1 MLQKMRNQTES
12 LAFKVVVGILI
23 VVLAVF
29 GFGAIDLFSNNDPD
43 MAEVNGEALTQS
55 MVGVQVERERRR
67 IAAQM
72 GEAFDPATLDPVQMQ
87 ESVLEQMIARE
98 LMAQAARDLGLT
110 ASDEAV
116 ARTIRNNP
124 NFAIDGRFEEGRYRM
139 VTQALGYTPQDFL
152 AETRELLTLEQLQSG
167 IGRTA
172 FSTEADLASLARLL
186 GQRRDLAW
194 LAFDRDKF
202 STQVTVSDAD
212 VETRYQENLVD
223 YQTPER
229 LDVEFVTLRSAA
241 LAEDPSISV
250 TEDAIIAA
258 YETERANAPTGEER
272 SSRHILLTLKDD
284 RDEQAAIK
292 TLTDVANRVA
302 AGESFQ
308 DIAKTLSEDP
318 GSAPTGGELGFAG
331 RGVFDPAFETA
342 LFAIEE
348 PGKLSPPTVTPFGV
362 HLIQLDAVR
371 AVEYPP
377 LEAERADIEARLRQE
392 QADTLFDERKRELDN
407 LAFER
412 PDDLASIAETLE
424 LTREELAG
432 ITREAGPDLFAQPEI
447 RDALFAGDVLD
458 KGFNTAVLEP
468 EPGIA
473 IVARVTKRHEPTQI
487 PLAEIAE
494 ALKAT
499 LVNEAAQG
507 LADEALAA
515 AEARLR
521 DGDRVTDVAL
531 AYGLEWQRSEAA
543 RRGQNGIPAAVLES
557 AFRLDRPAEGA
568 KSIGTATLEDGASAL
583 VTVTRVQDGSLD
595 ALTGAERDN
604 LRRLAEERS
613 ARVDF
618 GGFYAT
624 LEQDADIERLN

>member
-12 LAFKVVVGILI
+12 LAFKIVVGILI

-43 MAEVNGEALTQS
+43 MAEVNGEALTQG

-72 GEAFDPATLDPVQMQ
+72 GEEFDPSTLDPVQMQ

-110 ASDEAV
+110 ASDSAV
-116 ARTIRNNP
+116 ARTVRDNP

-139 VTQALGYTPQDFL
+139 VTQALGYSPQDFL

-172 FSTEADLASLARLL
+172 FSTDADLSSLARLL

-194 LAFDRDKF
+194 LSFDSEKF
-202 STQVTVSDAD
+202 ATQVSVSDAD
-212 VETRYQENLVD
+212 VETRYQENLAD

-229 LDVEFVTLRSAA
+229 LDVEYVTLRSAT
-241 LAEDPSISV
+241 LVQDPSITV
-250 TEDAIIAA
+250 TEDAIVAA
-258 YETERANAPTGEER
+258 YETDRANAPTGEER

-292 TLTDVANRVA
+292 ALSDVAARVA

-308 DIAKTLSEDP
+308 DMAKAMSEDP
-318 GSAPTGGELGFAG
+318 GSAPSGGDLGFAG
-331 RGVFDPAFETA
+331 RGVFDPAFEAA
-342 LFAIEE
+342 LFAIEQ
-348 PGKLSPPTVTPFGV
+348 PGNLSPPTVTPFGV
-362 HLIQLDAVR
+362 HLIQLEAVR
-371 AVEYPP
+371 AIEYPS
-377 LEAERADIEARLRQE
+377 LDAERPGIEARLRQE

-412 PDDLASIAETLE
+412 PDDLNSIAEE
-424 LTREELAG
+424 LGLPREQLAD
-432 ITREAGPDLFAQPEI
+432 ITRDAGEGVFAQPEI
-447 RDALFAGDVLD
+447 RNALFVGDVLD

-468 EPGIA
+468 EPGVA
-473 IVARVTKRHEPTQI
+473 VVARVTNRHESAQI
-487 PLAEIAE
+487 PLTDIAE
-494 ALKAT
+494 TLKT
-499 LVNEAAQG
+499 TMVNEAAQ
-507 LADEALAA
+507 ALAEDA
-515 AEARLR
+515 RETAETRLR
-521 DGDRVTDVAL
+521 AGDSVTDVAL

-543 RRGQNGIPAAVLES
+543 RRGQTGVPPAVLDV

-568 KSIGTATLEDGASAL
+568 KSIGTATLESGASAL

-624 LEQDADIERLN
+624 LEQDANIERLD

>member
-12 LAFKVVVGILI
+12 LAFKIVVGILI

-43 MAEVNGEALTQS
+43 MAEVNGEALTQG

-72 GEAFDPATLDPVQMQ
+72 GEEFDPATLDPVQMQ

-110 ASDEAV
+110 ASDDAV

-139 VTQALGYTPQDFL
+139 VTQALGYSPQEFL

-172 FSTEADLASLARLL
+172 FSTEADLTSLARLL

-194 LAFDRDKF
+194 LSFDSEKF
-202 STQVTVSDAD
+202 ATQVSVSDAD
-212 VETRYQENLVD
+212 VETRYQENLAD

-229 LDVEFVTLRSAA
+229 LDVEYVTLRSAA
-241 LAEDPSISV
+241 LVQDPSITV
-250 TEDAIIAA
+250 TEDAIVAA
-258 YETERANAPTGEER
+258 YETDRANAPTGEER

-292 TLTDVANRVA
+292 ALSDVARRVA

-308 DIAKTLSEDP
+308 DIAKAMSEDP
-318 GSAPTGGELGFAG
+318 GSAPSGGDLGFAG
-331 RGVFDPAFETA
+331 RGVFDPAFEAA
-342 LFAIEE
+342 LFAIEQ
-348 PGKLSPPTVTPFGV
+348 PGNLSPPTVTPFGV
-362 HLIQLDAVR
+362 HLIQLEAVR
-371 AVEYPP
+371 AIEYPS
-377 LEAERADIEARLRQE
+377 LDAERPGIEARLRQE
-392 QADTLFDERKRELDN
+392 QADALFDERKRELDN

-412 PDDLASIAETLE
+412 PDDLNSIAEE
-424 LTREELAG
+424 LGLPREQLADV
-432 ITREAGPDLFAQPEI
+432 TREAGEGVFAQPEI
-447 RDALFAGDVLD
+447 RGALFVGDVLD

-468 EPGIA
+468 EPGVA
-473 IVARVTKRHEPTQI
+473 VVARVTNRHEPAQI
-487 PLAEIAE
+487 PLTDIAE
-494 ALKAT
+494 TLKT
-499 LVNEAAQG
+499 TMVNEAAQ
-507 LADEALAA
+507 ALAE
-515 AEARLR
+515 EARETAETRLR
-521 DGDRVTDVAL
+521 EGDSVTDVAL

-543 RRGQNGIPAAVLES
+543 RRGQTGVPPAVLEV
-557 AFRLDRPAEGA
+557 AFRLDRPAEGT
-568 KSIGTATLEDGASAL
+568 KSIGTATLESGASAL

-595 ALTGAERDN
+595 ALTGTERDN

-624 LEQDADIERLN
+624 LEQDANIERLD

>member
-12 LAFKVVVGILI
+12 LAFKIVVGILI

-43 MAEVNGEALTQS
+43 MAEVNGEALTQG

-72 GEAFDPATLDPVQMQ
+72 GEEFDPSTLDPVQMQ

-110 ASDEAV
+110 ASDSAV
-116 ARTIRNNP
+116 ARTVRDNP

-139 VTQALGYTPQDFL
+139 VTQALGYSPQDFL

-172 FSTEADLASLARLL
+172 FSTDADLSSLARLL

-194 LAFDRDKF
+194 LSFDSEKF
-202 STQVTVSDAD
+202 ATQVSVSDAD
-212 VETRYQENLVD
+212 VETRYQENLAD

-229 LDVEFVTLRSAA
+229 LDVEYVTLRSAT
-241 LAEDPSISV
+241 LVQDPSITV
-250 TEDAIIAA
+250 TEDAIVAA
-258 YETERANAPTGEER
+258 YETDRANAPTGEER

-292 TLTDVANRVA
+292 ALSDVAARVA

-308 DIAKTLSEDP
+308 DMAKAMSEDP
-318 GSAPTGGELGFAG
+318 GSAPSGGDLGFAG
-331 RGVFDPAFETA
+331 RGVFDPAFEAA
-342 LFAIEE
+342 LFAIEQ
-348 PGKLSPPTVTPFGV
+348 PGNLSPPTVTPFGV
-362 HLIQLDAVR
+362 HLIQLEAVR
-371 AVEYPP
+371 AIEYPS
-377 LEAERADIEARLRQE
+377 LDAERPGIEARLRQE

-412 PDDLASIAETLE
+412 PDDLNSIAEE
-424 LTREELAG
+424 LGLPREQLAD
-432 ITREAGPDLFAQPEI
+432 ITRDAGEGVFAQPEI
-447 RDALFAGDVLD
+447 RNALFVGDVLD

-468 EPGIA
+468 EPGVA
-473 IVARVTKRHEPTQI
+473 VVARVTNRHESAQI
-487 PLAEIAE
+487 PLTDIAE
-494 ALKAT
+494 TLKT
-499 LVNEAAQG
+499 TMVNEAAQ
-507 LADEALAA
+507 ALAEDA
-515 AEARLR
+515 RETAETRLR
-521 DGDRVTDVAL
+521 AGDSVTDVAL

-543 RRGQNGIPAAVLES
+543 RRGQAGVPPAVLDV

-568 KSIGTATLEDGASAL
+568 KSIGTATLESGASAL

-624 LEQDADIERLN
+624 LEQDANIERLD

>member
-12 LAFKVVVGILI
+12 LAFKIVVGILI

-43 MAEVNGEALTQS
+43 MAEVNGEALTQG

-72 GEAFDPATLDPVQMQ
+72 GEEFDPATLDPVQMQ

-110 ASDEAV
+110 ASDDAV
-116 ARTIRNNP
+116 ARTIRTNP

-139 VTQALGYTPQDFL
+139 VTQALGYSPQEFL

-172 FSTEADLASLARLL
+172 FSTEADLTSLARLL

-194 LAFDRDKF
+194 LSFDSEKF
-202 STQVTVSDAD
+202 ATQVSVSDAE
-212 VETRYQENLVD
+212 VETRYQENLAD

-229 LDVEFVTLRSAA
+229 LDVEYVTLRSAA
-241 LAEDPSISV
+241 LVQDPSITV
-250 TEDAIIAA
+250 TEDAIVAA
-258 YETERANAPTGEER
+258 YETDRANAPTGEER

-292 TLTDVANRVA
+292 ALSDVARRVA

-308 DIAKTLSEDP
+308 EIAKAMSEDP
-318 GSAPTGGELGFAG
+318 GSAPSGGDLGFAG
-331 RGVFDPAFETA
+331 RGVFDPAFEAA
-342 LFAIEE
+342 LFAIEQ
-348 PGKLSPPTVTPFGV
+348 PGNLSPPTVTPFGV
-362 HLIQLDAVR
+362 HLIQLEAVR
-371 AVEYPP
+371 AIEYPS
-377 LEAERADIEARLRQE
+377 LDAERPGIEARLRQE
-392 QADTLFDERKRELDN
+392 QADALFDERKRELDN

-412 PDDLASIAETLE
+412 PDDLNSIAEE
-424 LTREELAG
+424 LGLPREQLADV
-432 ITREAGPDLFAQPEI
+432 TREAGEGVFAQPEI
-447 RDALFAGDVLD
+447 RDALFVGDVLD

-468 EPGIA
+468 EPGVA
-473 IVARVTKRHEPTQI
+473 VVARVTNRHEPAQI
-487 PLAEIAE
+487 PLTDIAE
-494 ALKAT
+494 TLKT
-499 LVNEAAQG
+499 TMVNEAAQ
-507 LADEALAA
+507 ALAE
-515 AEARLR
+515 EARETAETRLR
-521 DGDRVTDVAL
+521 EGDSVTDVAL

-543 RRGQNGIPAAVLES
+543 RRGQAGVPPAVLEV
-557 AFRLDRPAEGA
+557 AFRLDRPAEGT
-568 KSIGTATLEDGASAL
+568 KSIGTATLESGASAL

-595 ALTGAERDN
+595 ALTGTERDN

-624 LEQDADIERLN
+624 LEQDANIERLD

>member
-12 LAFKVVVGILI
+12 LAFKIVVGILI

-43 MAEVNGEALTQS
+43 MAEVNGEMLTQG

-72 GEAFDPATLDPVQMQ
+72 GDQFDPATLDPVQMQ

-98 LMAQAARDLGLT
+98 LMAQAAQDLGLT
-110 ASDEAV
+110 ASDAAV
-116 ARTIRNNP
+116 ARTIRENP

-139 VTQALGYTPQDFL
+139 VTQALGYSPQEFL
-152 AETRELLTLEQLQSG
+152 AETRELLTLEQLQG
-167 IGRTA
+167 GVGRTA
-172 FSTEADLASLARLL
+172 FSTDADLKALARLL

-194 LAFDRDKF
+194 LAFDDETF
-202 STQVTVSDAD
+202 ASQVNITDAD
-212 VETRYQENLVD
+212 VETRYQENLAD

-229 LDVEFVTLRSAA
+229 LDVEFVTLRSAT
-241 LAEDPSISV
+241 LAEDPSITV
-250 TEDAIIAA
+250 TEDAIVAA
-258 YETERANAPTGEER
+258 YETDRAAAPVGEER

-292 TLTDVANRVA
+292 TLSEIADRVA
-302 AGESFQ
+302 SGESFQ
-308 DIAKTLSEDP
+308 DIAKSISEDP
-318 GSAPTGGELGFAG
+318 GSAPTGGDLGFAG

-342 LFAIEE
+342 LFAIEQ
-348 PGKLSPPTVTPFGV
+348 PGGLSPPTVTPFGV
-362 HLIQLDAVR
+362 HLIQLEAVR
-371 AVEYPP
+371 AVEYPS
-377 LEAERADIEARLRQE
+377 LDVERPGIEARLRQE
-392 QADTLFDERKRELDN
+392 QANSVFDERKRELDN

-412 PDDLASIAETLE
+412 PDDLAGIAQQLGLSLE
-424 LTREELAG
+424 DSTGVTRETGEG
-432 ITREAGPDLFAQPEI
+432 VFAQPLV
-447 RDALFAGDVLD
+447 RDALFLGDVLD

-468 EPGIA
+468 EPGVA
-473 IVARVTKRHEPTQI
+473 VVARVTQRHEPAQI
-487 PLAEIAE
+487 PLADIAE

-499 LVNEAAQG
+499 MVTEAARALG
-507 LADEALAA
+507 DEARDAA
-515 AEARLR
+515 DARLR
-521 DGDRVTDVAL
+521 RGDSVTDVAL

-543 RRGQNGIPAAVLES
+543 RRGQSGVPPAVLEV
-557 AFRLDRPAEGA
+557 AFRLDRPAEGG
-568 KSIGTATLEDGASAL
+568 KSIGTATLDSGDSAL

-604 LRRLAEERS
+604 LRRLSEQRN

-624 LEQDADIERLN
+624 LEQDADIERVN